1 MRPNCHIS
9 ERLKGSCDICG
20 NWPNRLHMLEQF
32 LDYARGLP
40 ELWYAT
46 SAQCA
51 RHWSK
56 TFPAATHLKLEPS
69 IWQDYPGSLS

>member
-1 MRPNCHIS
+1 MAQP
-9 ERLKGSCDICG
+9 
-20 NWPNRLHMLEQF
+20 LHMLEQF
-32 LDYARGLP
+32 FDFRADLP

-46 SAQCA
+46 SLDCA

-69 IWQDYPGSLS
+69 IWQDIPAA